1 MMVDEVIQKIA
12 DSKISLIETS
22 KLCTLNAVNGSTV
35 SVTPQ
40 GLKEGRPYPMIEKIR
55 TFEGT
60 NYSSKIGST
69 VLVCFLDKGLSEGVV
84 VGVIA

>member
-1 MMVDEVIQKIA
+1 MMDKLIETIA

-40 GLKEGRPYPMIEKIR
+40 GTKEGRPYAMIEKIR
-55 TFEGT
+55 IFEGT
-60 NYSSKIGST
+60 DYSSKIGST
-69 VLVCFLDKGLSEGVV
+69 VLVCFLDKSLSEGVL

>member
-1 MMVDEVIQKIA
+1 MMDKIIETIADNKIA
-12 DSKISLIETS
+12 LIETS
-22 KLCTLNAVNGSTV
+22 KLCTLNAANGSTV

-40 GLKEGRPYPMIEKIR
+40 GAKEGRPYPMIEKIR

-60 NYSSKIGST
+60 DYSSKIGST
-69 VLVCFLDKGLSEGVV
+69 VLVCFLDKSLSEGVV

>member
-1 MMVDEVIQKIA
+1 MMDKLMETIV
-12 DSKISLIETS
+12 DSKIALIETS

-40 GLKEGRPYPMIEKIR
+40 GTKEGRSYAMIEKIK

>member
-12 DSKISLIETS
+12 DSKIALIETS
-22 KLCTLNAVNGSTV
+22 KLCTLSAVNGSTV

-40 GLKEGRPYPMIEKIR
+40 GSKEGRPYPMIGKIR

-60 NYSSKIGST
+60 DYSSKIGST

>member
-1 MMVDEVIQKIA
+1 MMDKLIETIVNSKIA
-12 DSKISLIETS
+12 LIETS

-40 GLKEGRPYPMIEKIR
+40 GTKEGRPYPMIEKIR

-60 NYSSKIGST
+60 NYSTKIGST

>member
-1 MMVDEVIQKIA
+1 MMDKLIETIVN
-12 DSKISLIETS
+12 SKIGLIETS

-40 GLKEGRPYPMIEKIR
+40 GTKEGRTYPMIEKIR

>member
-1 MMVDEVIQKIA
+1 MMDKLMETVA
-12 DSKISLIETS
+12 DSKIALIETS

-40 GLKEGRPYPMIEKIR
+40 GTKEGRTYPMIEKIR

-60 NYSSKIGST
+60 DYSSKIGST

>member
-1 MMVDEVIQKIA
+1 MMPDEIIQKIA
-12 DSKISLIETS
+12 DSKIALIETS

-40 GLKEGRPYPMIEKIR
+40 GLKEGRPYAMIEKIR

-60 NYSSKIGST
+60 DYSSKIGST

>member
-1 MMVDEVIQKIA
+1 MMDKLTEIIV
-12 DSKISLIETS
+12 DSKIALIETS

-40 GLKEGRPYPMIEKIR
+40 GTKEGRTYPMIEKIR

-60 NYSSKIGST
+60 DYSTKIGST

>member
-1 MMVDEVIQKIA
+1 MMGDEVMQRIA
-12 DSKISLIETS
+12 DSKIALIETS
-22 KLCTLNAVNGSTV
+22 RLCTLNAVNGSTV

-40 GLKEGRPYPMIEKIR
+40 GTKEGRPYPMIEKIM

-60 NYSSKIGST
+60 DYSSKIGST
-69 VLVCFLDKGLSEGVV
+69 VLVCFLDKSLSEGVV

>member
-1 MMVDEVIQKIA
+1 MMDKIIETIVDNKIA
-12 DSKISLIETS
+12 LIETS

-40 GLKEGRPYPMIEKIR
+40 GTKDGRPYPMIEKIR

-69 VLVCFLDKGLSEGVV
+69 VLVCFLDRSLSEGVL

>member
-1 MMVDEVIQKIA
+1 MMDNLVEIIVDNKIA
-12 DSKISLIETS
+12 LIETS

-60 NYSSKIGST
+60 DYSSKIGST
-69 VLVCFLDKGLSEGVV
+69 VLVCFLDKSLSEGVV

>member
-1 MMVDEVIQKIA
+1 MMDKLIETIVN
-12 DSKISLIETS
+12 SKIGLIETS

-40 GLKEGRPYPMIEKIR
+40 GKEGRPYAMIEKIR

-60 NYSSKIGST
+60 DYSSKIGST
-69 VLVCFLDKGLSEGVV
+69 VLVCFLDKGLSEGVL

>member
-1 MMVDEVIQKIA
+1 MMDKLIETIVDNKIA
-12 DSKISLIETS
+12 LIETS

-40 GLKEGRPYPMIEKIR
+40 GTKDGRPYPMIEKIR

-69 VLVCFLDKGLSEGVV
+69 VLVCFLDKSLSEGVL

>member
-1 MMVDEVIQKIA
+1 MMDKLMEAIV
-12 DSKISLIETS
+12 DSKIGLIETS

-40 GLKEGRPYPMIEKIR
+40 GTKDGRTYPMIEKIR

-60 NYSSKIGST
+60 DYSSKIGST
-69 VLVCFLDKGLSEGVV
+69 VLVCFLDKSLSEGVV

>member
-1 MMVDEVIQKIA
+1 MMDKLMETVA
-12 DSKISLIETS
+12 DSKIALIETS

-40 GLKEGRPYPMIEKIR
+40 GTKEGRPYPMIEKIR

>member
-1 MMVDEVIQKIA
+1 MMDKLIETIVN
-12 DSKISLIETS
+12 SKISLIETS

-40 GLKEGRPYPMIEKIR
+40 GTKEGRPYAMIEKIR

-60 NYSSKIGST
+60 DYSSKIGST

>member
-1 MMVDEVIQKIA
+1 MMVDEVMQKIA

-40 GLKEGRPYPMIEKIR
+40 GVKEGRPYPMIEKIM

-60 NYSSKIGST
+60 DYSSKIGST
-69 VLVCFLDKGLSEGVV
+69 VLVCFLDKSLSEGVV

>member
-1 MMVDEVIQKIA
+1 MMDKLIETIAESKIA
-12 DSKISLIETS
+12 LIETS
-22 KLCTLNAVNGSTV
+22 KLCALNAVNGSTV

-40 GLKEGRPYPMIEKIR
+40 GTKEGRPYPMIEKIR

-69 VLVCFLDKGLSEGVV
+69 VLVCFLDKGLSEGVL

>member
-1 MMVDEVIQKIA
+1 MMDKLIETIV
-12 DSKISLIETS
+12 DSKIALIETS

-40 GLKEGRPYPMIEKIR
+40 GIKEGRPYAMIEKIR

-60 NYSSKIGST
+60 DYSNKIGST

-84 VGVIA
+84 VGVVA

>member
-1 MMVDEVIQKIA
+1 MMDKLIETIV
-12 DSKISLIETS
+12 DSKIALIETS

-35 SVTPQ
+35 SVTPR
-40 GLKEGRPYPMIEKIR
+40 GTKEGRPYAMIEKIK

-60 NYSSKIGST
+60 DYSSKIGST
-69 VLVCFLDKGLSEGVV
+69 VLVCFLDKSLSEGVL

>member
-1 MMVDEVIQKIA
+1 MMDKLMETVA
-12 DSKISLIETS
+12 DSKIALIETS

-40 GLKEGRPYPMIEKIR
+40 GTKEGRPYPMIEKIR

-60 NYSSKIGST
+60 DYSTKIGST

>member
-1 MMVDEVIQKIA
+1 MMDKLIETIV

-40 GLKEGRPYPMIEKIR
+40 GTKEGRPYAMIEKIR

>member
-1 MMVDEVIQKIA
+1 MMDKLMETVA
-12 DSKISLIETS
+12 DSKIALIETS

-60 NYSSKIGST
+60 DYSTKIGST

>member
-1 MMVDEVIQKIA
+1 MMDKLIETIA
-12 DSKISLIETS
+12 DSKIALIETS

-40 GLKEGRPYPMIEKIR
+40 GTKEGRPYAMIEKIR

-60 NYSSKIGST
+60 DYSSKIGST
-69 VLVCFLDKGLSEGVV
+69 VLVCFLDKSLSDGVL

>member
-1 MMVDEVIQKIA
+1 MMDKLIETIA
-12 DSKISLIETS
+12 DSKIALIETS
-22 KLCTLNAVNGSTV
+22 KLCTLNAVSGSTV

-40 GLKEGRPYPMIEKIR
+40 GLKEGRPYAMIEKIK

-69 VLVCFLDKGLSEGVV
+69 VLVCFLDKSLSEGVV

>member
-1 MMVDEVIQKIA
+1 MMDKLIETIV

-40 GLKEGRPYPMIEKIR
+40 GTKEDRPYPMIEKIR

-69 VLVCFLDKGLSEGVV
+69 VLVCFLDKSLSEGVV

>member
-1 MMVDEVIQKIA
+1 MIDKLIETIA
-12 DSKISLIETS
+12 DSRIALIETS

-40 GLKEGRPYPMIEKIR
+40 GTKDGRPYPMIEKIR

-60 NYSSKIGST
+60 DYSSKIGST
-69 VLVCFLDKGLSEGVV
+69 VLVCFLDKGLSEGVL
-84 VGVIA
+84 VGVLS

>member
-1 MMVDEVIQKIA
+1 MPDEIIQKIV
-12 DSKISLIETS
+12 DSKVALIETS

-40 GLKEGRPYPMIEKIR
+40 GTKDGRPYPMIEKIR

>member
-1 MMVDEVIQKIA
+1 MMDKLMETIA
-12 DSKISLIETS
+12 DSKIASIETS

-40 GLKEGRPYPMIEKIR
+40 GTKEGRPYPMIEKIK

-60 NYSSKIGST
+60 DYSSKIGST
-69 VLVCFLDKGLSEGVV
+69 VLVCFLDKSLSEGVV

>member
-1 MMVDEVIQKIA
+1 MMDKLIETIAESKIA
-12 DSKISLIETS
+12 LIETS

-40 GLKEGRPYPMIEKIR
+40 GTKEGRPYPMIEKIR

-60 NYSSKIGST
+60 DYSSKIGST

>member
-1 MMVDEVIQKIA
+1 MMDKLIETIVN
-12 DSKISLIETS
+12 SKISLIETS

-40 GLKEGRPYPMIEKIR
+40 GTKEGKTYPMIEKIR

-60 NYSSKIGST
+60 DYSSKIGST
-69 VLVCFLDKGLSEGVV
+69 VLVCFLDKSLSEGVL

>member
-1 MMVDEVIQKIA
+1 MMDKLMETVA
-12 DSKISLIETS
+12 DSKIALIETS

-69 VLVCFLDKGLSEGVV
+69 VLVCFLDKSLSEGVV

>member
-1 MMVDEVIQKIA
+1 MMDKLIETIVNSKIA
-12 DSKISLIETS
+12 LIETS

-40 GLKEGRPYPMIEKIR
+40 GSKEGRPYPMIEKIR

-60 NYSSKIGST
+60 DYSSKIGST
-69 VLVCFLDKGLSEGVV
+69 VLVCFLDKSLSEGVV